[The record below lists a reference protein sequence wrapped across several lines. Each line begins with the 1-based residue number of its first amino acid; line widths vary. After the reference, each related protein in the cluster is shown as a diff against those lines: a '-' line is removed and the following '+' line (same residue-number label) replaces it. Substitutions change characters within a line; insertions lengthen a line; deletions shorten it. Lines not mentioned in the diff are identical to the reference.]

1 MFNQII
7 ESSERA
13 KVRGKSG
20 IISLGKYYSHY
31 LNRVKSNLVDP
42 VEMLY
47 FVSGVYDI
55 FSQQVD
61 PIQCQIQ
68 DILFRPHLLFREVLG
83 KPLMQ
88 IIF

>member
-13 KVRGKSG
+13 KVRGKSR

-47 FVSGVYDI
+47 CVFGVYAI
-55 FSQQVD
+55 SSQQVD
-61 PIQCQIQ
+61 PTQCQIQ
-68 DILFRPHLLFREVLG
+68 DVLFRPHLLFREVLG
-83 KPLMQ
+83 KPL
-88 IIF
+88 F

>member
-7 ESSERA
+7 ESSKRV

-31 LNRVKSNLVDP
+31 LNCVESNLVNP
-42 VEMLY
+42 IKMLY
-47 FVSGVYDI
+47 CVSGVYAI
-55 FSQQVD
+55 SSQQVG
-61 PIQCQIQ
+61 PTQYSIQ
-68 DILFRPHLLFREVLG
+68 DIIFRPHQLFREVLG

>member
-20 IISLGKYYSHY
+20 IISLRKYYSHY
-31 LNRVKSNLVDP
+31 LNHVKSNLVDP
-42 VEMLY
+42 IEMLY
-47 FVSGVYDI
+47 CVSSVYAI
-55 FSQQVD
+55 SSQQVG
-61 PIQCQIQ
+61 PTQYSIQ
-68 DILFRPHLLFREVLG
+68 DIIFRPHQLFREVLG

>member
-7 ESSERA
+7 ESSKRV

-47 FVSGVYDI
+47 CVLGVYAI
-55 FSQQVD
+55 SSQQVD
-61 PIQCQIQ
+61 PTQCQIQ